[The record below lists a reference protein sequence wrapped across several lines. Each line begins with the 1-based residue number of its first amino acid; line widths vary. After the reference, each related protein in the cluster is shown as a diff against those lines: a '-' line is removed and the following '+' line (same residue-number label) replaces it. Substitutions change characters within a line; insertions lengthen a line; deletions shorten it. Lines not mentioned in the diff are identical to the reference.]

1 LVVVVLHEPVHDEVL
16 ELLVAHVP
24 PPRLRRGTRV
34 FIGSRNLGLVDALRR
49 ALVLLD
55 EILEVLGAVLVD
67 VIGLVTKDLR
77 KTRGEGGVNTILG
90 IVRPVFWGS
99 PVLGIGNSRV
109 EAGSPRTALAGF
121 GGIDRVGSLTSRVK
135 ALRS

>member
-1 LVVVVLHEPVHDEVL
+1 VAVQVPVLVVVVLHEPVHDEVL

-34 FIGSRNLGLVDALRR
+34 FIVSRNLGLVDALRR

-90 IVRPVFWGS
+90 NVRPVFLGS

-121 GGIDRVGSLTSRVK
+121 G
-135 ALRS
+135 